1 MNGGSLSDLYFQTFY
16 VSKEKSN
23 CPLIADALRI
33 GKRIKE
39 KGISDIIISQ
49 RYGKRILINTLGEDE
64 EESRD
69 NFLEIVDYDPIK
81 KIVLAMGV
89 KKPRIET
96 SLHWFIHH
104 ARDEIN
110 AVVQI
115 NDQDAAKKFKNLTET
130 KNECV
135 IGTIEQIKEVMKG
148 LRNNNKI
155 IIKNQGTIFVGRSIK
170 EVEKQIMESIK
181 LR

>member
-1 MNGGSLSDLYFQTFY
+1 MNEGSLSDLYFQTFF

-33 GKRIKE
+33 EKRMKE
-39 KGISDIIISQ
+39 KGMTDVIISQ
-49 RYGKRILINTLGEDE
+49 RYGKRVLINSFADEE

-81 KIVLAMGV
+81 KIVLAMGD

-104 ARDEIN
+104 ARNEIN

-115 NDQDAAKKFKNLTET
+115 NDEGVFKKLKKIPET
-130 KNECV
+130 KDEYP

-148 LRNNNKI
+148 LRNSSKV
-155 IIKNQGTIFVGRSIK
+155 IIKNQGAIFVGSSIN
-170 EVEKQIMESIK
+170 EVEKLIMESIK
-181 LR
+181 